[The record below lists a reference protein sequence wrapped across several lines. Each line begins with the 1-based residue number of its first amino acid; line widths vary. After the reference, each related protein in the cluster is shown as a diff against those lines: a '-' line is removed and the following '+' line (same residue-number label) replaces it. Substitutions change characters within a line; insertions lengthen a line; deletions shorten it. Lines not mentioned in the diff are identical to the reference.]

1 MKLSRGQWIILILL
15 IASLVGAAGILP
27 FLFAT
32 ILAFIPAY
40 YYLRTIRNSEVEDVE
55 PWETLWT
62 AFAWGGIT
70 GIFLAGIL
78 NTLFTVSII
87 GILYGT
93 SGPEDIEVVSVFIGA
108 VIVAPFIEELVKP
121 IVMFRNTQVKKEID
135 EVEDGIVYGA
145 ACGLGF
151 GATENVF
158 YGLTAGTAAAG
169 IAGVFLIVVLRTF
182 SSILLHLVASSYT
195 GYGIAKYQV
204 EGQPFGT
211 VVKYYLLAV
220 LIHAA
225 WNAAAVSSLIFDN
238 EIGAVLLLFFS
249 IVLAISGL
257 ELAKRR
263 IRELDVAGSNIY
275 GDNIRAGS
283 GNQWSGSKFEQKS
296 GWEQKA
302 LSASSKESSAYSSD
316 LFGSTADP
324 IYQSRSKT
332 PDELAEATKE
342 AALNFDWRS
351 AIGFIVFLF
360 FVLSDIIF
368 S

>member
-1 MKLSRGQWIILILL
+1 MTLSRGQWIILIIL
-15 IASLVGAAGILP
+15 IASLIGAQGFLP

-32 ILAFIPAY
+32 VLAFIPAY
-40 YYLRTIRNSEVEDVE
+40 YYLRSIRNAEKEDVE

-62 AFAWGGIT
+62 SFAWGGIT

-78 NTLFTVSII
+78 NTIFTVSII

-93 SGPEDIEVVSVFIGA
+93 SSEDDLEVLAVFVGA
-108 VIVAPFIEELVKP
+108 VIVAPFVEEFIKP
-121 IVMFRNTQVKKEID
+121 IVMFRNPQVKKEID

-158 YGLTAGTAAAG
+158 YGLTAGATAGG
-169 IAGVFLIVVLRTF
+169 IGGVFLIVVLRTF

-204 EGQPFGT
+204 EGESFGV
-211 VVKYYLLAV
+211 VVKYYFLAV

-225 WNAAAVSSLIFDN
+225 WNAAAVSSLVYDN
-238 EIGAVLLLFFS
+238 DVGAVLLLGFS
-249 IVLAISGL
+249 ILLAVSGL

-275 GDNIRAGS
+275 GNSIRASDDG
-283 GNQWSGSKFEQKS
+283 QWSTSNIEQKS
-296 GWEQKA
+296 GWEQKK
-302 LSASSKESSAYSSD
+302 LRSSSVDSGQFNSSNS
-316 LFGSTADP
+316 GQTADAL
-324 IYQSRSKT
+324 YQSSSKT
-332 PDELAEATKE
+332 PQELAESTTEWAVNYDCLLYTSPSPR
-342 AALNFDWRS
+342 DS
-351 AIGFIVFLF
+351 
-360 FVLSDIIF
+360 
-368 S
+368 

>member
-1 MKLSRGQWIILILL
+1 MTLSRGQWIILIIL
-15 IASLVGAAGILP
+15 IASLVGAQGFLP

-32 ILAFIPAY
+32 VLAFIPAY
-40 YYLRTIRNSEVEDVE
+40 YYLRSIRNAEKEDVE

-62 AFAWGGIT
+62 SFAWGGIT

-78 NTLFTVSII
+78 NTIFTVSII

-93 SGPEDIEVVSVFIGA
+93 SSENDLEVLAVFVGA
-108 VIVAPFIEELVKP
+108 VIVAPFVEEFIKP
-121 IVMFRNTQVKKEID
+121 IVMFRNPQVKKEID

-158 YGLTAGTAAAG
+158 YGLTAGATAGG
-169 IAGVFLIVVLRTF
+169 IGGVFLIVVLRTF

-204 EGQPFGT
+204 EGESFGV
-211 VVKYYLLAV
+211 VVKYYFLAV

-225 WNAAAVSSLIFDN
+225 WNAAAVSSLVYDN
-238 EIGAVLLLFFS
+238 DVGAVLLLGFS
-249 IVLAISGL
+249 ILLAVSGL

-275 GDNIRAGS
+275 GNSIRASDDG
-283 GNQWSGSKFEQKS
+283 QWSTSNIEQKS
-296 GWEQKA
+296 GWEQKK
-302 LSASSKESSAYSSD
+302 LRSSSVDSGQFNSSNS
-316 LFGSTADP
+316 GQTADAL
-324 IYQSRSKT
+324 YQSSSKT
-332 PDELAEATKE
+332 PQELAESTTEWAV
-342 AALNFDWRS
+342 NYDWRS
-351 AIGFIVFLF
+351 AIGFVIFLF
-360 FVLSDIIF
+360 FILSDIIF
-368 S
+368 

>member
-1 MKLSRGQWIILILL
+1 MTLSRGQWIILIIL
-15 IASLVGAAGILP
+15 IASLIGAQGFLP

-32 ILAFIPAY
+32 VLAFIPAY
-40 YYLRTIRNSEVEDVE
+40 YYLRSIRNAEKEDVE

-62 AFAWGGIT
+62 SFAWGGIT

-78 NTLFTVSII
+78 NTIFTVSII

-93 SGPEDIEVVSVFIGA
+93 SSEDDLEVLAVFVGA
-108 VIVAPFIEELVKP
+108 VIVAPFVEEFIKP
-121 IVMFRNTQVKKEID
+121 IVMFRNPQVKKEID

-158 YGLTAGTAAAG
+158 YGLTAGATAGG
-169 IAGVFLIVVLRTF
+169 IGGVFLIVVLRTF

-204 EGQPFGT
+204 EGESFGV
-211 VVKYYLLAV
+211 VVKYYFLAV

-225 WNAAAVSSLIFDN
+225 WNAAAVSSLVYDN
-238 EIGAVLLLFFS
+238 DVGAVLLLGFS
-249 IVLAISGL
+249 ILLAVSGL

-275 GDNIRAGS
+275 GNSIRASDDG
-283 GNQWSGSKFEQKS
+283 QWSTSNIEQKS
-296 GWEQKA
+296 GWEQKK
-302 LSASSKESSAYSSD
+302 LRSSSVDSGQFNSSNS
-316 LFGSTADP
+316 GQTADAL
-324 IYQSRSKT
+324 YQSRSKT
-332 PDELAEATKE
+332 PQELAESTTEWAV
-342 AALNFDWRS
+342 NYDWRS
-351 AIGFIVFLF
+351 AIGFVIFLF
-360 FVLSDIIF
+360 FILSDIIF
-368 S
+368 

>member
-1 MKLSRGQWIILILL
+1 MTLSRGQWIILIIL
-15 IASLVGAAGILP
+15 IASLIGAQGFLP

-32 ILAFIPAY
+32 VLAFIPAY
-40 YYLRTIRNSEVEDVE
+40 YYLRSIRNAEKEDVE

-62 AFAWGGIT
+62 SFAWGGIT

-78 NTLFTVSII
+78 NTIFTVSII

-93 SGPEDIEVVSVFIGA
+93 SSEDDLEVLAVFVGA
-108 VIVAPFIEELVKP
+108 VIVAPFVEEFIKP
-121 IVMFRNTQVKKEID
+121 IVMFRNPQVKKEID

-158 YGLTAGTAAAG
+158 YGLTAGATAGG
-169 IAGVFLIVVLRTF
+169 IGGVFLIVVLRTF

-204 EGQPFGT
+204 EGESFGV
-211 VVKYYLLAV
+211 VVKYYFLAV

-225 WNAAAVSSLIFDN
+225 WNAAAVSSLVYDN
-238 EIGAVLLLFFS
+238 DVGAVLLLGFS
-249 IVLAISGL
+249 ILLAVSGL

-275 GDNIRAGS
+275 GNSIRASDDG
-283 GNQWSGSKFEQKS
+283 QWSTSNIEQKS
-296 GWEQKA
+296 GWEQKK
-302 LSASSKESSAYSSD
+302 LRSSSVDSGQFNSSNS
-316 LFGSTADP
+316 GQTADAL
-324 IYQSRSKT
+324 YQSSSKT
-332 PDELAEATKE
+332 PQELAESTTEWAV
-342 AALNFDWRS
+342 NYDWRS
-351 AIGFIVFLF
+351 AIGFVIFLF
-360 FVLSDIIF
+360 FILSDIIF
-368 S
+368 

>member
-1 MKLSRGQWIILILL
+1 MTLSRGQWIILIIL
-15 IASLVGAAGILP
+15 IASLIGAQGFLP

-32 ILAFIPAY
+32 VLAFIPAY
-40 YYLRTIRNSEVEDVE
+40 YYLRSIRNAEKEDVE

-62 AFAWGGIT
+62 SFAWGGIT

-78 NTLFTVSII
+78 NTIFTVSII

-93 SGPEDIEVVSVFIGA
+93 SSEDDLEVLAVFVGA
-108 VIVAPFIEELVKP
+108 VIVAPFVEEFIKP
-121 IVMFRNTQVKKEID
+121 IVMFRNPQVKKEID

-158 YGLTAGTAAAG
+158 YGLTAGATAGG
-169 IAGVFLIVVLRTF
+169 IGGVFLIVVLRTF

-204 EGQPFGT
+204 EGESFGV
-211 VVKYYLLAV
+211 VVKYYFLAV

-225 WNAAAVSSLIFDN
+225 WNAAAVSSLVYDN
-238 EIGAVLLLFFS
+238 DVGAVLLLGFS
-249 IVLAISGL
+249 ILLAVSGL

-275 GDNIRAGS
+275 GNSIRASDDG
-283 GNQWSGSKFEQKS
+283 QWSTSNIEQKS
-296 GWEQKA
+296 GWEQKK
-302 LSASSKESSAYSSD
+302 LRSSSVDSGQFNSSNS
-316 LFGSTADP
+316 GRTADAL
-324 IYQSRSKT
+324 YQSSSKT
-332 PDELAEATKE
+332 PQELAESTTEWAV
-342 AALNFDWRS
+342 NYDWRS
-351 AIGFIVFLF
+351 AIGFVIFLF
-360 FVLSDIIF
+360 FILSDIIF
-368 S
+368 